1 MDMLHVLVDSKQ
13 YLDCIVC
20 HVRYPLICSKSV
32 MILKS
37 SSCHF
42 QVILEV
48 APESLYNELFNKVFK
63 NSLYDLSLD
72 RSANFVIQ
80 ALISHA
86 KNQEQVF

>member
-1 MDMLHVLVDSKQ
+1 MLLF
-13 YLDCIVC
+13 LNAFT
-20 HVRYPLICSKSV
+20 
-32 MILKS
+32 
-37 SSCHF
+37 CHF

>member
-1 MDMLHVLVDSKQ
+1 MLLFLSHLLASAF
-13 YLDCIVC
+13 
-20 HVRYPLICSKSV
+20 
-32 MILKS
+32 
-37 SSCHF
+37 HF

-72 RSANFVIQ
+72 RCANFVIQ

-86 KNQEQVF
+86 KDQEQVI